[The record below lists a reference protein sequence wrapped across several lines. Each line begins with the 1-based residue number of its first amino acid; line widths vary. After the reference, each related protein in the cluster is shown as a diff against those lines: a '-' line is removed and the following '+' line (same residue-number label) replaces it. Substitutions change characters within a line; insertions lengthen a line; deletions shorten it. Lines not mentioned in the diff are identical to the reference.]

1 MHINTHTHSCADMH
15 AHTHMYMTI
24 KTYLPADLLSEI
36 AQVLTDATYIYYY
49 MGALGVFLLVER

>member
-1 MHINTHTHSCADMH
+1 MH

-49 MGALGVFLLVER
+49 MGALGAFLLVER